1 MKKFFKGK
9 EAGTITPLPPASPPV
24 SSPSFGTPRLFEEY
38 QARVASQTASA
49 ESNRP
54 LSYQAPSLSSHH
66 PRESSDEARYAQSH
80 LSASSSQRRRSQQPG
95 VSPRQ
100 NQFPY
105 QARATQAADAAY
117 DSYSDP
123 SSNLRPSYDRSNH
136 SDYDLRSQPPSQQ
149 SHADR
154 RHASKQLQPSSGM
167 AASLPP
173 RSLRPAQPAVSHRRD
188 GSMSKPIAS
197 ERAFPPQTRSGAANF
212 SPSHSPPTH
221 HPSADSNWVR
231 HRRSQDSDDSDRA
244 AYDDTAAP
252 RSTAYPVYA
261 GPEGEGD
268 AGEVLISQG
277 RYEETT
283 LRDPPKDKSKGM
295 KLFGFSTGSNKDKK
309 AKQHRDDAPSSSPVP
324 RSSRDRDDAHL
335 MSPPV
340 DAHPDS
346 APERS
351 REGGWMDR
359 WKKGAHQYQAAR
371 LQDKE
376 AEDLVASRIGW
387 ITANAHEEQDWMHVL
402 PIIDLVS
409 QSEAA
414 SKEAARALR
423 KEFKY
428 GTVDT
433 QRRAVRLWALL
444 TLNASDR
451 FRLQVASR
459 RFLESI
465 EDTIASSK
473 TPLSVKETMLR
484 VLGVL
489 AFEFRNDA
497 DLAAVTKCWNKVK
510 PSDRPK
516 DGEPLKNDLFE
527 FRLPQP
533 FQQQQ
538 QSQQQQQQGPW
549 RRTSQRYSE
558 PSAPHP
564 ELAFSPPQQPPPTA
578 DPPTQLHRLSAA
590 FPRTQ
595 KPQPPPP
602 SQPTWQLP
610 TSNGGPVD
618 IISNLEAAAASME
631 SKSYPA
637 SIASQHDIVAA
648 DEDVRRLHEE
658 CQIARSN
665 AAVLLDTLLHEGLHG
680 DTAELIDEF
689 YGKVVHAQELIA
701 SQIAWASAQ
710 VERAKMAG
718 GEGREEALLADLLE
732 AHGRTSEAVRAVDEA
747 RRVAEE
753 EEEERRVTERSKVEV
768 RLDRSALAQDSTGE
782 LYDLTATRGRSGMLG
797 VERGPQASGSRSP
810 SPSGYSKPAVLSPG
824 SGFSS
829 NSSSILSPA
838 SHTTVSRGSSGA
850 TAPPRASRPLP
861 VPRSDQSSD
870 SSIHH
875 SSAASS
881 QHSRDA
887 SLTLPGGTGGG
898 GRSPLPQTPALNID
912 TLQKGAMEEDDLQTP
927 VVPSAK
933 ALGKRRAVS
942 VRYPT
947 PPPTNGETPQ
957 LPPLP
962 GKTLANGMGGLRL
975 G

>member
-80 LSASSSQRRRSQQPG
+80 L
-95 VSPRQ
+95 
-100 NQFPY
+100 
-105 QARATQAADAAY
+105 
-117 DSYSDP
+117 
-123 SSNLRPSYDRSNH
+123 
-136 SDYDLRSQPPSQQ
+136 
-149 SHADR
+149 
-154 RHASKQLQPSSGM
+154 
-167 AASLPP
+167 
-173 RSLRPAQPAVSHRRD
+173 
-188 GSMSKPIAS
+188 
-197 ERAFPPQTRSGAANF
+197 
-212 SPSHSPPTH
+212 
-221 HPSADSNWVR
+221 
-231 HRRSQDSDDSDRA
+231 SQDSDDSDRA

-497 DLAAVTKCWNKVK
+497 DLAA
-510 PSDRPK
+510 
-516 DGEPLKNDLFE
+516 
-527 FRLPQP
+527 
-533 FQQQQ
+533 
-538 QSQQQQQQGPW
+538 
-549 RRTSQRYSE
+549 
-558 PSAPHP
+558 
-564 ELAFSPPQQPPPTA
+564 
-578 DPPTQLHRLSAA
+578 
-590 FPRTQ
+590 
-595 KPQPPPP
+595 
-602 SQPTWQLP
+602 PTWQLP

-753 EEEERRVTERSKVEV
+753 EEEERRVTERSKVEH
-768 RLDRSALAQDSTGE
+768 R
-782 LYDLTATRGRSGMLG
+782 
-797 VERGPQASGSRSP
+797 
-810 SPSGYSKPAVLSPG
+810 
-824 SGFSS
+824 
-829 NSSSILSPA
+829 
-838 SHTTVSRGSSGA
+838 
-850 TAPPRASRPLP
+850 
-861 VPRSDQSSD
+861 
-870 SSIHH
+870 
-875 SSAASS
+875 
-881 QHSRDA
+881 
-887 SLTLPGGTGGG
+887 
-898 GRSPLPQTPALNID
+898 
-912 TLQKGAMEEDDLQTP
+912 
-927 VVPSAK
+927 
-933 ALGKRRAVS
+933 
-942 VRYPT
+942 
-947 PPPTNGETPQ
+947 
-957 LPPLP
+957 
-962 GKTLANGMGGLRL
+962 
-975 G
+975 